1 MVVEPEM
8 ERAGGVWGE
17 CLCRVVIT
25 ALGEWI
31 ENRRFLKT
39 VHQHPCSARPEGRVE
54 LHGWNMEAVG
64 KHFFSRGSV
73 ALFFPDCQSIL
84 EESESLRFI
93 RKWIFFFFFFDGA
106 FFFSSSLILRMPGCV
121 RLCFWISHQ
130 AAANQCLQ
138 ILLRQLWRQWFPLI
152 SVCRAEREWQVIFKT
167 PPSTPSCCRPWA
179 ACSRSVSRQLSS
191 EMAVHLFFF
200 Q

>member
-1 MVVEPEM
+1 MQYTSRLQGMVVEPEM

-93 RKWIFFFFFFDGA
+93 RKWIFFFFFFFFDGA
-106 FFFSSSLILRMPGCV
+106 FFFFFQQSYPSDAR
-121 RLCFWISHQ
+121 
-130 AAANQCLQ
+130 
-138 ILLRQLWRQWFPLI
+138 
-152 SVCRAEREWQVIFKT
+152 VCEAVFLDK
-167 PPSTPSCCRPWA
+167 PS
-179 ACSRSVSRQLSS
+179 SRS
-191 EMAVHLFFF
+191 
-200 Q
+200 